1 MNGRRGGGEGR
12 HGSGGC
18 EGWGRGW
25 SVSACVFWFSL
36 YFSDLLQSVVT
47 LFVFGKAAP
56 DDLPHAPQRQALR
69 WSTRAQSAGDQPDLT
84 GSRSGSSG
92 APRRHALHMLQRHTS
107 VSSHARAHDVCTN
120 SPHPRPRQEREARL
134 APSVSSS
141 AKRTTPSTSLPPR
154 GNSRKLSGEQQV

>member
-12 HGSGGC
+12 RGSGGC
-18 EGWGRGW
+18 EGWPW
-25 SVSACVFWFSL
+25 LASVSACVFWFSL
-36 YFSDLLQSVVT
+36 YFSDLLRSVVT

-107 VSSHARAHDVCTN
+107 VSSHARAHYVCTN
-120 SPHPRPRQEREARL
+120 SPHPRPRQER
-134 APSVSSS
+134 
-141 AKRTTPSTSLPPR
+141 
-154 GNSRKLSGEQQV
+154 